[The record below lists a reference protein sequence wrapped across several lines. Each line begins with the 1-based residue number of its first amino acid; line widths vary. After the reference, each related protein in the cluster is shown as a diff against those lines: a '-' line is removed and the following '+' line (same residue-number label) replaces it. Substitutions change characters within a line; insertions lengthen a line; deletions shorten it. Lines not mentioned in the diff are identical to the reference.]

1 MDADWRHQIRV
12 YLTDEAA
19 DAARSGGEAPAL
31 RSLLDVL
38 QEHRATLVSQLDAFE
53 GYVAEAEREGPEKFP
68 LYKWTKA
75 TLEDA
80 EKRSKHKKAFAVR
93 IAGEEVYAEEAAD
106 ALEAALRPLVGGG
119 GPVTRM
125 TRHDTNPANN
135 LAVPAEYRQ

>member
-1 MDADWRHQIRV
+1 MGAEWQYQIRV
-12 YLTDEAA
+12 YLTDEPA

-31 RSLLDVL
+31 RPLLDVL
-38 QEHRATLVSQLDAFE
+38 ERHRATLVSQLDAFE
-53 GYVAEAEREGPEKFP
+53 GYVAEAEKEGPEKFP

-80 EKRSKHKKAFAVR
+80 GKRSKHKKAFAVR
-93 IAGEEVYAEEAAD
+93 VAGQEVYAKAAAD
-106 ALEAALRPLVGGG
+106 ALEAALRPLVGD

-135 LAVPAEYRQ
+135 LAVPAEHRS